1 MNKGNTKFAAF
12 LDQKYIPLDRKY
24 KFLLA
29 AALLILP
36 VALFY
41 FLYFQPR
48 LDEIKGLEVT
58 RDKLVKEIQNLRE
71 KKRRLPILLAQV
83 AKVEEE
89 FEEAAKML
97 PTGAEIPKLLTDI
110 SALGRNAGLD
120 FVSFT
125 PKGEVQR
132 DFYNE
137 VPVAISIRGPYHNIG
152 GFLDQVSKLD
162 RIVSVTNLS
171 AGSPKKSDLGEWI
184 VSASGQ
190 LVTYRFTNKELPKED
205 DKKKKKR
212 K

>member
-1 MNKGNTKFAAF
+1 MKKSNSKFATF
-12 LDQKYIPLDRKY
+12 LEQKYIPLEKKY
-24 KFLLA
+24 KLLVGA
-29 AALLILP
+29 LILIAP
-36 VALFY
+36 IALFF
-41 FLYFQPR
+41 FLYFQPKSE
-48 LDEIKGLEVT
+48 EIKGLEAT

-83 AKVEEE
+83 EKIEDE

-97 PTGAEIPKLLTDI
+97 PSSAEIPKLLTDI

-137 VPVAISIRGPYHNIG
+137 VPVAISIQGPYHSIG

-184 VSASGQ
+184 VNASGQ
-190 LVTYRFTNKELPKED
+190 LVTYRFTNKPLPKPD
-205 DKKKKKR
+205 DKK
-212 K
+212 

>member
-1 MNKGNTKFAAF
+1 MKKSNSKFATF
-12 LDQKYIPLDRKY
+12 LDQKYIPLERKY
-24 KFLLA
+24 KFLLGA
-29 AALLILP
+29 LILIAP

-41 FLYFQPR
+41 FLFFQPKSE
-48 LDEIKGLEVT
+48 EIQGLELT
-58 RDKLVKEIQNLRE
+58 RDNLVKEIQNLRE

-83 AKVEEE
+83 EQVEEE

-97 PTGAEIPKLLTDI
+97 PKGKEIPKLLTDI

-125 PKGEVQR
+125 PKAEVQR

-137 VPVAISIRGPYHNIG
+137 VPVAITVTGTYHSIG
-152 GFLDQVSKLD
+152 GFLDEVSKLD

-171 AGSPKKSDLGEWI
+171 AGSPRKSDLGEWI

-190 LVTYRFTNKELPKED
+190 LVTYRFTNQELPKND
-205 DKKKKKR
+205 DKKKKK
-212 K
+212 

>member
-1 MNKGNTKFAAF
+1 MKKSNSKFATF
-12 LDQKYIPLDRKY
+12 LEQKYIPLEKKY
-24 KFLLA
+24 KIMLG
-29 AALLILP
+29 ALLLIAP

-41 FLYFQPR
+41 FLYFQPKSE
-48 LDEIKGLEVT
+48 EIKGLEAT

-83 AKVEEE
+83 EKIEDE

-97 PTGAEIPKLLTDI
+97 PSSAEIPKLLTDI

-137 VPVAISIRGPYHNIG
+137 VPVAISIQGPYHSIG

-184 VSASGQ
+184 VNASGQ
-190 LVTYRFTNKELPKED
+190 LVTYRFTNKPLPKPD
-205 DKKKKKR
+205 DKK
-212 K
+212 

>member
-1 MNKGNTKFAAF
+1 MKKTSKFSEF
-12 LDQKYIPLDRKY
+12 LDKRYIPLEKKY
-24 KFLLA
+24 KILIAVVVLA
-29 AALLILP
+29 AP

-41 FLYFQPR
+41 FLYFQPKAE
-48 LDEIKGLEVT
+48 EIKNLEQA
-58 RDKLVKEIQNLRE
+58 RDKLVKEIQDLRE
-71 KKRRLPILLAQV
+71 KKRRLPILLAEV

-89 FEEAAKML
+89 FEQAAKML
-97 PTGAEIPKLLTDI
+97 PTTTEIPKLLTDI
-110 SALGRNAGLD
+110 SALGQNAGLD

-137 VPVAISIRGPYHNIG
+137 VPVAISIKGPYHNIG
-152 GFLDQVSKLD
+152 GFLDRVSKLD

-171 AGSPKKSDLGEWI
+171 AGSPKKSALGEWI

-190 LVTYRFTNKELPKED
+190 LVTYRFTNKELPKD
-205 DKKKKKR
+205 DGKKKKGR

>member
-1 MNKGNTKFAAF
+1 MKKGNSKFANF
-12 LDQKYIPLDRKY
+12 IDQKYIPLDK
-24 KFLLA
+24 KLKIFIAVVILA
-29 AALLILP
+29 AP

-41 FLYFQPR
+41 FLYFQPKAE
-48 LDEIKGLEVT
+48 EIKALET
-58 RDKLVKEIQNLRE
+58 SRDKLVKEIQNLRE

-97 PTGAEIPKLLTDI
+97 PKTKEIPKLLTDI
-110 SALGRNAGLD
+110 SALGTNAGLD

-125 PKGEVQR
+125 PKGEIQR

-137 VPVAISIRGPYHNIG
+137 VHVEISIKGPYHNIG

-171 AGSPKKSDLGEWI
+171 AGSPKKSAL
-184 VSASGQ
+184 
-190 LVTYRFTNKELPKED
+190 
-205 DKKKKKR
+205 
-212 K
+212 

>member
-1 MNKGNTKFAAF
+1 MKKPSKFATF
-12 LDQKYIPLDRKY
+12 IDQKYIPLDK
-24 KFLLA
+24 KFKI
-29 AALLILP
+29 LIAVVILVAP

-41 FLYFQPR
+41 FLHFQPKV
-48 LDEIKGLEVT
+48 EQITSLEQT

-71 KKRRLPILLAQV
+71 KKRRLPILLAEV
-83 AKVEEE
+83 AKVEDE

-97 PTGAEIPKLLTDI
+97 PKTSEIPKLLTDI

-137 VPVAISIRGPYHNIG
+137 VPVAISISGPYHNIG

-171 AGSPKKSDLGEWI
+171 AGSPKKSAVGEWI
-184 VSASGQ
+184 VKASGQ
-190 LVTYRFTNKELPKED
+190 LVTYRFTNKALPKEGD
-205 DKKKKKR
+205 KKKKR

>member
-1 MNKGNTKFAAF
+1 MKKSTSKFATF
-12 LDQKYIPLDRKY
+12 LDQKYIPLERKY
-24 KFLLA
+24 KILVGA
-29 AALLILP
+29 IILIAP

-41 FLYFQPR
+41 FLLFQPKSE
-48 LDEIKGLEVT
+48 EIKGLEAT

-83 AKVEEE
+83 QKVEDE

-97 PTGAEIPKLLTDI
+97 PKDKEIPKLLTDI
-110 SALGRNAGLD
+110 SELGRTSGLD

-137 VPVAISIRGPYHNIG
+137 VPVAISISGTYHSIG
-152 GFLDQVSKLD
+152 GFLDQVSKMD

-171 AGSPKKSDLGEWI
+171 AGSPRRTDLGEWI
-184 VSASGQ
+184 VNASGQ
-190 LVTYRFTNKELPKED
+190 LVTYRFTNRPLPKKD
-205 DKKKKKR
+205 GK
-212 K
+212 

>member
-1 MNKGNTKFAAF
+1 MKKSNSKFATF

-29 AALLILP
+29 AVLLIAP
-36 VALFY
+36 IALFY
-41 FLYFQPR
+41 FLYFQPKS
-48 LDEIKGLEVT
+48 EHIKGLEVT

-83 AKVEEE
+83 EKVEEE

-97 PTGAEIPKLLTDI
+97 PKSKEIPKLLTDI

-125 PKGEVQR
+125 PKGEVQK

-137 VPVAISIRGPYHNIG
+137 VPVAISIKGPYHSIG
-152 GFLDQVSKLD
+152 GFLDEVSKLD
-162 RIVSVTNLS
+162 RIVSVTNLT
-171 AGSPKKSDLGEWI
+171 AGSPKKSALGEWI

-190 LVTYRFTNKELPKED
+190 LVTYRFTNKALPKED
-205 DKKKKKR
+205 DKKKRKR

>member
-1 MNKGNTKFAAF
+1 MKKSNSKFATF
-12 LDQKYIPLDRKY
+12 LEQKYIPLEKKY
-24 KFLLA
+24 KIMLG
-29 AALLILP
+29 ALLLIAP

-41 FLYFQPR
+41 FLYFQPKSE
-48 LDEIKGLEVT
+48 EIIGLEAT

-83 AKVEEE
+83 QKIEDE

-97 PTGAEIPKLLTDI
+97 PKSKEIPKLLTDI

-137 VPVAISIRGPYHNIG
+137 VPVAISITGPYHSIG

-162 RIVSVTNLS
+162 RIVSVTTIS

-190 LVTYRFTNKELPKED
+190 LVTYRFTNKPLPKPD
-205 DKKKKKR
+205 DKK
-212 K
+212 

>member
-1 MNKGNTKFAAF
+1 MKKSNSKFATF
-12 LDQKYIPLDRKY
+12 LEQKYIPLEKKY
-24 KFLLA
+24 KLLLGA
-29 AALLILP
+29 LILVAP

-41 FLYFQPR
+41 FLYFQPKSE
-48 LDEIKGLEVT
+48 EIKGLEAT

-83 AKVEEE
+83 EKIEDE

-97 PTGAEIPKLLTDI
+97 PSSAEIPKLLTDI

-137 VPVAISIRGPYHNIG
+137 VPVAISIQGPYHSIG

-171 AGSPKKSDLGEWI
+171 AGSPRKSNLGEWI
-184 VSASGQ
+184 VKASGQ
-190 LVTYRFTNKELPKED
+190 IVTYRFTNRPLPKPD
-205 DKKKKKR
+205 DKK
-212 K
+212 

>member
-1 MNKGNTKFAAF
+1 MKKSNSKFATF
-12 LDQKYIPLDRKY
+12 LEQKYIPLEKKY
-24 KFLLA
+24 KIMLG
-29 AALLILP
+29 ALLLIAP
-36 VALFY
+36 VAVFY
-41 FLYFQPR
+41 FLYFQPKSE
-48 LDEIKGLEVT
+48 EIKGLEVT

-83 AKVEEE
+83 EKIEDE

-97 PTGAEIPKLLTDI
+97 PKSKEIPKLLTDI
-110 SALGRNAGLD
+110 SALGRTAGLD

-137 VPVAISIRGPYHNIG
+137 VPVAISIKGPYHSIG

-162 RIVSVTNLS
+162 RIVSVTNIS
-171 AGSPKKSDLGEWI
+171 AGSPTKSNLGEWI

-190 LVTYRFTNKELPKED
+190 LVTYRFTNKALPKEG
-205 DKKKKKR
+205 DKK
-212 K
+212 

>member
-1 MNKGNTKFAAF
+1 MKKGNSKFATF
-12 LDQKYIPLDRKY
+12 IDQKYIPLDK
-24 KFLLA
+24 KLKIFIAVVILA
-29 AALLILP
+29 AP

-41 FLYFQPR
+41 FLYFQPKSE
-48 LDEIKGLEVT
+48 EIKALET
-58 RDKLVKEIQNLRE
+58 ARDKLVKEIQNLRE

-97 PTGAEIPKLLTDI
+97 PKTKEIPKLLTDI
-110 SALGRNAGLD
+110 SALGTNAGLD

-125 PKGEVQR
+125 PKGEIQR

-171 AGSPKKSDLGEWI
+171 AGSPQKSDVGEWI

-190 LVTYRFTNKELPKED
+190 LVTYRFTNKPLPKPD
-205 DKKKKKR
+205 DKKKR

>member
-1 MNKGNTKFAAF
+1 MKKGNSKFATF
-12 LDQKYIPLDRKY
+12 IDQKYIPLDK
-24 KFLLA
+24 KLKIFIAVVILA
-29 AALLILP
+29 AP

-41 FLYFQPR
+41 FLYFQPKSE
-48 LDEIKGLEVT
+48 EIKALET
-58 RDKLVKEIQNLRE
+58 ARDKLVKEIQNLRE

-97 PTGAEIPKLLTDI
+97 PKTKEIPKLLTDI
-110 SALGRNAGLD
+110 SALGTNAGLD

-125 PKGEVQR
+125 PKGEIQR

-171 AGSPKKSDLGEWI
+171 AGSPKKSDVGEWI

-190 LVTYRFTNKELPKED
+190 LVTYRFTNQPLPKPD
-205 DKKKKKR
+205 DKKKR

>member
-1 MNKGNTKFAAF
+1 MKKSNSKFATF

-24 KFLLA
+24 KLLLGA
-29 AALLILP
+29 VILIAP

-41 FLYFQPR
+41 FLFFQPKSEQIKS
-48 LDEIKGLEVT
+48 LEIS

-83 AKVEEE
+83 EEVEEE

-97 PTGAEIPKLLTDI
+97 PTGTEIPKLLTDI
-110 SALGRNAGLD
+110 SALGTNAGLD

-137 VPVAISIRGPYHNIG
+137 VPVAITVNGTYHSIG

-162 RIVSVTNLS
+162 RIVSVTNLT
-171 AGSPKKSDLGEWI
+171 AGSPRKSDLGEWI

-190 LVTYRFTNKELPKED
+190 LVTYRFTNKALPKED
-205 DKKKKKR
+205 NK
-212 K
+212 

>member
-1 MNKGNTKFAAF
+1 MKKSNSKFATF
-12 LDQKYIPLDRKY
+12 LEQKYIPLEKKY
-24 KFLLA
+24 KIMLG
-29 AALLILP
+29 ALLLIAP

-41 FLYFQPR
+41 FLYFQPKSE
-48 LDEIKGLEVT
+48 EIIGLEAT

-83 AKVEEE
+83 QKIEDE

-97 PTGAEIPKLLTDI
+97 PKSKEIPKLLTDI

-137 VPVAISIRGPYHNIG
+137 VPVAISIKGPYHSIG

-162 RIVSVTNLS
+162 RIVSVTNIS

-190 LVTYRFTNKELPKED
+190 LVTYSITNKPLPKPD
-205 DKKKKKR
+205 DKK
-212 K
+212 

>member
-1 MNKGNTKFAAF
+1 F
-12 LDQKYIPLDRKY
+12 LEQKYIPLEKKY
-24 KFLLA
+24 KMLLGA
-29 AALLILP
+29 VLIIAP
-36 VALFY
+36 IALFY
-41 FLYFQPR
+41 FLFFQPKSE
-48 LDEIKGLEVT
+48 EIKGLEGT
-58 RDKLVKEIQNLRE
+58 RDKLVKEIQDLRE

-83 AKVEEE
+83 QKVQDE

-97 PTGAEIPKLLTDI
+97 PKTKEIPKLLTDM

-137 VPVAISIRGPYHNIG
+137 VPVAISIKGPYHSIG

-162 RIVSVTNLS
+162 RIVSVTNIS

-184 VSASGQ
+184 ISASGQ
-190 LVTYRFTNKELPKED
+190 LVTYRFTNQPLPKPD
-205 DKKKKKR
+205 DKK
-212 K
+212 

>member
-1 MNKGNTKFAAF
+1 MKKSNSKFATF
-12 LDQKYIPLDRKY
+12 LEQKYIPLEKKY
-24 KFLLA
+24 KIMLG
-29 AALLILP
+29 ALLLIAP

-41 FLYFQPR
+41 FLYFQPKSE
-48 LDEIKGLEVT
+48 EIIGLEAT

-83 AKVEEE
+83 QKIEDEL
-89 FEEAAKML
+89 EEAAKML
-97 PTGAEIPKLLTDI
+97 PKSKEIPKLLTDI

-137 VPVAISIRGPYHNIG
+137 VPVAISITGPYHSIG

-162 RIVSVTNLS
+162 RIVSVTNIS

-190 LVTYRFTNKELPKED
+190 LVTYRFTNKPLPKPD
-205 DKKKKKR
+205 DKK
-212 K
+212 